1 MEFNQL
7 LKNAR
12 AKANKTLEQ
21 VAKDCGV
28 SKATVQRWESGEI
41 KNVRRDKIS
50 KLSAS
55 LNVSPSY
62 LMGWE
67 DNNVSP
73 LGDYDKNVQY
83 LKDKNQDDLIHLY
96 DDIIEND
103 RLSPSYLMG
112 WEDNNVSPLGDYDKN
127 VQYLKDKNQDDLIH
141 LYDDIIENDRLS
153 ILFDKAKQLSPE
165 DLEQVLKIIDTFNKE
180 SS

>member
-1 MEFNQL
+1 MNEIEKIISRLNS
-7 LKNAR
+7 A
-12 AKANKTLEQ
+12 
-21 VAKDCGV
+21 
-28 SKATVQRWESGEI
+28 I
-41 KNVRRDKIS
+41 KNSGYSYAELEKRSGIS
-50 KLSAS
+50 KSALQRYATGKTKKIPLEVINNLAPILS
-55 LNVSPSY
+55 VTPSY

-73 LGDYDKNVQY
+73 LGDYDKNVQF
-83 LKDKNQDDLIHLY
+83 
-96 DDIIEND
+96 
-103 RLSPSYLMG
+103 
-112 WEDNNVSPLGDYDKN
+112 
-127 VQYLKDKNQDDLIH
+127 LKDKNQDDLIH

>member
-55 LNVSPSY
+55 LNVSPAY

-67 DNNVSP
+67 DEDESP
-73 LGDYDKNVQY
+73 LGNYDENIKY
-83 LKDKNQDDLIHLY
+83 LKENKQEELIELY
-96 DDIIEND
+96 EDI
-103 RLSPSYLMG
+103 LA
-112 WEDNNVSPLGDYDKN
+112 
-127 VQYLKDKNQDDLIH
+127 
-141 LYDDIIENDRLS
+141 NDRLS
-153 ILFDKAKQLSPE
+153 ILFDKAKKLSPE

-180 SS
+180 TR

>member
-103 RLSPSYLMG
+103 RLS
-112 WEDNNVSPLGDYDKN
+112 
-127 VQYLKDKNQDDLIH
+127 
-141 LYDDIIENDRLS
+141 

>member
-55 LNVSPSY
+55 LNVSPAY

-67 DNNVSP
+67 DEDESP
-73 LGDYDKNVQY
+73 LGNYDENIKY
-83 LKDKNQDDLIHLY
+83 LKESDQEELIELY
-96 DDIIEND
+96 EDI
-103 RLSPSYLMG
+103 LA
-112 WEDNNVSPLGDYDKN
+112 
-127 VQYLKDKNQDDLIH
+127 
-141 LYDDIIENDRLS
+141 NDRLS

-180 SS
+180 SR